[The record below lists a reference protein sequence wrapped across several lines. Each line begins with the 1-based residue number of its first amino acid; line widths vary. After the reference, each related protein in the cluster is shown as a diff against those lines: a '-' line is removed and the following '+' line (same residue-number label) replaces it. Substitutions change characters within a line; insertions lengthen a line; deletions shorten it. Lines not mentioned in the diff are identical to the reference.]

1 MLSAGAS
8 LNSSIAATSTGKAF
22 IGTINGPPIELDIA
36 KGSTKTLSANLG
48 GLAKFVATPDGTHMF
63 ALNESDTRGTLA
75 AWNSSTDSFST
86 QGLLGVFWTDLAVS
100 PNGNRFAGIQGN
112 LSFAGVAIGLFDGTL
127 HFTNATVYPDLAP
140 PDQAFCIGT
149 IFSGS
154 GQTLLSPLSDSIDF
168 FNPTTGKMIA
178 RLAVPG
184 LLPTGDA
191 SAGVLALSP
200 NEQTIYAISASGLN
214 VLVLPSTV
222 DQITPF
228 PWPHVASPSNPL
240 KSAAR
245 RQNPPPL
252 NPAFGGI
259 VPKRY
264 H

>member
-1 MLSAGAS
+1 
-8 LNSSIAATSTGKAF
+8 
-22 IGTINGPPIELDIA
+22 
-36 KGSTKTLSANLG
+36 
-48 GLAKFVATPDGTHMF
+48 
-63 ALNESDTRGTLA
+63 
-75 AWNSSTDSFST
+75 
-86 QGLLGVFWTDLAVS
+86 
-100 PNGNRFAGIQGN
+100 
-112 LSFAGVAIGLFDGTL
+112 
-127 HFTNATVYPDLAP
+127 
-140 PDQAFCIGT
+140 
-149 IFSGS
+149 
-154 GQTLLSPLSDSIDF
+154 
-168 FNPTTGKMIA
+168 MIA

-228 PWPHVASPSNPL
+228 PWPHVAAPSNPL

-264 H
+264 HLTEPQFKRSRNHTRSLFGKRGSGHAYEWKTGGFTVDASRRLHASSQVAAAPIYGQCCRIFL